1 MKALLLSNLYP
12 SRREPTRGTF
22 NHQLFGALSHF
33 CDVRVIAPLPWWSR
47 VRHPSEWFATPH
59 EDHTGL
65 DVLLPTYWS
74 LPRVVPL
81 HGIALYTSL
90 RRQVAELRRTFAF
103 EVVLA
108 AWAYP
113 DAVAA
118 SMLAEEFDCPLVTQ
132 VLGSD
137 INEIAQHGAL
147 GAQIQRA
154 LSRSHAVIS
163 VSEALKQRVVD
174 LGVAPERVIVRHN
187 GVDGERFAVRDRTEA
202 RRELGLPEDKKL
214 IVYVGNFK
222 PEKGVDTLV
231 EAVGQPALADRDVEL
246 VLVGSGPL
254 EKTLRATASSLG
266 VARKIRFAGRQP
278 HDAIPEWISGC
289 DVFCL
294 PSRHE
299 GCPNVVLEA
308 LACGRPV
315 VASAVGGVPELLH
328 EGQNGH
334 LVPASTPLAL
344 ATALGSALDRA
355 WDPQAL
361 RGTVES
367 LSWIDAADAVH
378 RVLVSAI
385 REHDQAAAAAPAEEP
400 LRGSIAA

>member
-22 NHQLFGALSHF
+22 NHQLFGALSQF

-47 VRHPSEWFATPH
+47 MKHPSEWFATPH
-59 EDHTGL
+59 EHHTGL

-74 LPRVVPL
+74 LPRVAPL
-81 HGIALYTSL
+81 HGVALYTSL
-90 RRQVAELRRTFAF
+90 RHEVAELRKTFAF
-103 EVVLA
+103 DVVLA

-118 SMLAEEFDCPLVTQ
+118 SMLAQEFNCPLVTQ

-137 INEIAQHGAL
+137 INEIARHGAL
-147 GAQIQRA
+147 GTQIQRA

-174 LGVAPERVIVRHN
+174 LGVEPDRVIVRHN
-187 GVDGERFAVRDRTEA
+187 GVDGERFAIRDRHEA
-202 RRELGLPEDKKL
+202 RRRLGLPEDKK
-214 IVYVGNFK
+214 IITYVGNFK

-231 EAVGQPALADRDVEL
+231 EAMGQAALRDRDVEL
-246 VLVGSGPL
+246 VVVGGGPL
-254 EKTLRATASSLG
+254 EKIMHDTASSMG
-266 VARKIRFAGRQP
+266 VAGKIRFAGRQP
-278 HDAIPEWISGC
+278 HDAIPEWISAS

-294 PSRHE
+294 PSRRE

-315 VASAVGGVPELLH
+315 VASAVGGVPELIR
-328 EGQNGH
+328 EGYNGH
-334 LVPASTPLAL
+334 LVPAGTPPAL
-344 ATALGSALDRA
+344 ATALGSALDRD
-355 WDPQAL
+355 WEPQSL
-361 RGTVES
+361 RDTVES
-367 LSWIDAADAVH
+367 LSWTEAASAIHDVLAEAVQSHDEVAAAD
-378 RVLVSAI
+378 RSRL
-385 REHDQAAAAAPAEEP
+385 
-400 LRGSIAA
+400 SIAA